1 MTESKGPRRPTASP
15 SHGPC
20 YPNIVVKSTLPIF
33 GHLAFTLFDSDA
45 THSFISEEFVE
56 FEKLELEPLECTL
69 TASTPAD
76 KYLTAT
82 YKVKDSSVTVT
93 WRNLEA
99 SLVVRC
105 MQDFNGILGMD
116 WFGENSALIDCKAK
130 KVIFRPLIGESIE
143 FKGDTSNVVPR
154 VITTLKARKLL
165 YEGA

>member
-69 TASTPAD
+69 TVSTLAE
-76 KYLTAT
+76 KYSTVIHRVT
-82 YKVKDSSVTVT
+82 VGSVTIT
-93 WRNLEA
+93 GRNL
-99 SLVVRC
+99 
-105 MQDFNGILGMD
+105 
-116 WFGENSALIDCKAK
+116 
-130 KVIFRPLIGESIE
+130 
-143 FKGDTSNVVPR
+143 
-154 VITTLKARKLL
+154 
-165 YEGA
+165 